1 MRDYLKNLFAARGA
15 AFWLNLLGLSL
26 AFVIF
31 YVLMAEVM
39 WHVTYDRFHKDADR
53 VYQVFYKNEDVTKQR
68 KKVDASWDER
78 VATFSGFI
86 LKEILDNT
94 QQFESAFCLFHAV
107 AQSSKLS
114 PIDTEGKEIQ
124 PVNTAIW
131 HCTDDLFKVFTFD
144 IIEGDTALFHD
155 SNNVFIPL
163 SLAHKLFGEEGPYV
177 GRKCMG
183 DSFGEVSI
191 GGVYRDFPT
200 NSQITNDVYQLA
212 SQELQ
217 DRHWNDKDNTTDMLF
232 VKLRKGANGKEV
244 SDELMANSAELREW
258 ADSYEFVPLH
268 DVYFMQDVSYK
279 TGPFVPYSIT
289 RFGKR
294 NGNFTLAWVLGL
306 VSMLVLFIAA
316 INYINFS
323 MAMVPYQVKEINI
336 RRVFGAQKFS
346 LRWNLMQKAIANVL
360 AAAVLSLLP
369 IYVIVQHNLFAD
381 WLNADLA
388 FEQNGYTLL
397 LMLGVVILLPLM
409 AGGYP
414 AWYVTSRKPA
424 MVINGNFALSTTGRA
439 LRRGLIAFQFTLS
452 MIVLLTLTLFLS
464 QTYYLY
470 NASVGYDRDLI
481 LTAEIP
487 EEYSQEIRRQTMTYI
502 NPMIKALRENPAI
515 KEASW
520 SNFPLGTELF
530 GGHGRICNGDTIR
543 FDAQIVDYNYLNT
556 VGFKLTDGRNFTP
569 EDHNGMIFN
578 ETARRKFG
586 LKIGDVFYEPRYS
599 FETDEQGNLITK
611 PEKPVEFGR
620 IIGFMEDA
628 HYKDFRSEVAPMAC
642 RLANNF
648 LVRYIVVRLASP
660 EQKEEV
666 IRFMEEQ
673 NQMISDGRCKLVYHT
688 GDDLVSQ
695 TYVKDLKYLELLTY
709 GAIFTFLIPLIGV
722 FGLVLFETRAKR
734 KEIGIRKVFGA
745 TTRGILVMFNMQYLR
760 TLMVCFILAA
770 PVAYTLYNRWIESFA
785 YRTPMHWWLFAVAFL
800 VVAIVVCLTVTIQS
814 WRAAKERP
822 VETIMK

>member
-1 MRDYLKNLFAARGA
+1 MKDYLKNLFAARGA

-53 VYQVFYKNEDVTKQR
+53 VCQVFYEEENMTKLI
-68 KKVDASWDER
+68 KKTDASHDER

-94 QQFESAFCLFHAV
+94 QQFESAFCLFNTNR
-107 AQSSKLS
+107 SSKLS
-114 PIDTEGKEIQ
+114 PIDAEGKEIQ
-124 PVNTAIW
+124 PVNTVIW

-183 DSFGEVSI
+183 QDFGEVSI

-232 VKLRKGANGKEV
+232 VKLRKGANGKQV

-268 DVYFMQDVSYK
+268 DVYFMQDSSYEMLASH
-279 TGPFVPYSIT
+279 SIT
-289 RFGKR
+289 KFGKR
-294 NGNFTLAWVLGL
+294 SGNFTLVWVLGL

-336 RRVFGAQKFS
+336 RRVFGAQKFP

-424 MVINGNFALSTTGRA
+424 MVINGNFALSPTGRA
-439 LRRGLIAFQFTLS
+439 LRRGLIAFQFIIS
-452 MIVLLTLTLFLS
+452 MIILLTLTLVLS

-470 NASVGYDRDLI
+470 NASVGYDRDLV

-487 EEYSQEIRRQTMTYI
+487 EEYAREIRLQTMTYI
-502 NPMIKALRENPAI
+502 NPMMKALRENPAI
-515 KEASW
+515 EEASW
-520 SNFPLGTELF
+520 SNFPLGTETF
-530 GGHGRICNGDTIR
+530 GGFGRICNGDTIW

-569 EDHNGMIFN
+569 EDHNAMIFN
-578 ETARRKFG
+578 EAARKKFG
-586 LKIGDVFYEPRYS
+586 LEVGDVFYDPRYNY
-599 FETDEQGNLITK
+599 EIDEQDNLTIT
-611 PEKPVEFGR
+611 PAPPVEFGR
-620 IIGFMEDA
+620 VIGFMEDA
-628 HYKDFRSEVAPMAC
+628 HHKSFRSEVAPMAC
-642 RLANNF
+642 RFANDF
-648 LVRYIVVRLASP
+648 LVRYILVRLASP

-673 NQMISDGRCKLVYHT
+673 NQMISNGRCKLVYHT

-695 TYVKDLKYLELLTY
+695 TYVKDFKYLELLTY

-760 TLMVCFILAA
+760 TLAMCFILAA

-800 VVAIVVCLTVTIQS
+800 IVAFVVCLTVTIQS